1 MLKKLFQKLE
11 TTIVGG
17 AIVVGAASVLSRLVG
32 LLRDRLLASSFG
44 AGDTLDVYYAAFRL
58 PDFIFNILVLGAL
71 SSSFIPIFL
80 EYWYREKDKPEAE
93 RVAWRITNSVLNLIV
108 VGLVI
113 LGAIMFVLAPFLMGI
128 IAPGFS
134 AAKQADTVNLTRL
147 MLISIVF
154 FGISNVMSGVLN
166 SFRRFFAYS
175 LAPIMYNLGIIFGI
189 YVLVPAWGVRG
200 LALGVVFGSLLHLL
214 VQLPAVRRT
223 GYRYQWIFDTAHAGV
238 RKIGKLMV
246 PRALGLGVV
255 QLNQVVINVIASTLR
270 SGSVAIFNLANNLQS
285 FPISVFG
292 VSLAISSFPV
302 FSKAFAEQD
311 RPGFVYHFS
320 QTFRRVLF
328 LIIPVSVV
336 ILILR
341 AQIVRL
347 ILGAGEFNWTDTIF
361 TAQTLGIFS
370 LSLFAQSLIPVL
382 ARSFYAFQNT
392 KTPVIISV
400 IAMVLNI
407 VLGILLSRSWGI
419 SGLAF
424 AFSISSIVNM
434 LLLLVTLRVAVGDL
448 DDSLII
454 RSTFKILVCSTAMG
468 FVIQRMKYFIAP
480 LVDMQTFYGVL
491 TQTLAAVGIGAFVY
505 LVVAIILQCEE
516 IEIIR
521 HWLIKARIQ
530 LFGSLGQKKNENSS

>member
-80 EYWYREKDKPEAE
+80 EYWYREKEKPEAE
-93 RVAWRITNSVLNLIV
+93 CVAWRITNSVLNLIV

-113 LGAIMFVLAPFLMGI
+113 LGAIMFILAPFLMRI

-392 KTPVIISV
+392 KTPVIISM